1 MDIAT
6 KLTNQFIE
14 FELTINMLK
23 KKKLMSKRK

>member
-6 KLTNQFIE
+6 KLTYQFIE

-23 KKKLMSKRK
+23 KKKKANE

>member
-23 KKKLMSKRK
+23 KKKKANE